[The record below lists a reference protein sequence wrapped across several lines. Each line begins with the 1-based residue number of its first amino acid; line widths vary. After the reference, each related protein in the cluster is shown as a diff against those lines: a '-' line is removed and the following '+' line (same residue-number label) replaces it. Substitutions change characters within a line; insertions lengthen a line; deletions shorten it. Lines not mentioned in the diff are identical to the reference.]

1 MGCSTDPVTTGRHH
15 RWRIMT
21 VVPVSSE
28 AGTDFDTGAPDVEDS
43 AVVADTRH
51 ARALAALR
59 SAEVRTGVR
68 KQATAA
74 RAIQVVRT
82 ERLHGQ
88 LGEQPREHLPEQP
101 AEPALEPLAE
111 LSVELPAGSPRELS
125 RELPAGSPREVSR
138 KSSRELSREPFRE
151 SPREPSREPRVQVR
165 ALRGG
170 LATGPG
176 TESATRSAPS
186 SGGRVGVPGDDA
198 RILPVHPHLAALL
211 PDGGLR
217 TGTTVV
223 VRGST
228 SLLLTLLAEASRDG
242 AWTVLAGY
250 PAAGMAAAADAGCDL
265 ARTLVVPLP
274 SGSGVDAP
282 AVLAALIDGMDVVV
296 IGPEV
301 TLLDHDRRRLTAR
314 ARERG
319 SVLVAAGPP
328 NDRAGSGAGW
338 PGAHV
343 VLEATAGAWAG
354 IDHGAGWLRRRT
366 LRVRRTGRGSAARP
380 LHLDVEVPVCRAA
393 AGAADLVGGMGLVR
407 GTELVGGAE
416 LAAEQSSVVGE
427 AGTPGGASESRPQLE
442 LVG

>member
-1 MGCSTDPVTTGRHH
+1 
-15 RWRIMT
+15 MT
-21 VVPVSSE
+21 VVTVSLE
-28 AGTDFDTGAPDVEDS
+28 AGTDYDNSADVEDS
-43 AVVADTRH
+43 AVVTDTRH

-82 ERLHGQ
+82 EQPHGRLG
-88 LGEQPREHLPEQP
+88 EHLPEQP
-101 AEPALEPLAE
+101 AEPAFAPLAE
-111 LSVELPAGSPRELS
+111 LSVESPAGSPHELS
-125 RELPAGSPREVSR
+125 RESSHELSRESPPE
-138 KSSRELSREPFRE
+138 SSRELSRE
-151 SPREPSREPRVQVR
+151 SSREPRVQVR

-170 LATGPG
+170 LATVPG
-176 TESATRSAPS
+176 TESATGSAPS
-186 SGGRVGVPGDDA
+186 SGGRVGAGAPGEGA

-328 NDRAGSGAGW
+328 IDGAGSAGVGSAGVGSAGAGW

-393 AGAADLVGGMGLVR
+393 AGAADLVGGMELVR
-407 GTELVGGAE
+407 GTERVGGAE
-416 LAAEQSSVVGE
+416 LAAEQSSMVAK

>member
-1 MGCSTDPVTTGRHH
+1 
-15 RWRIMT
+15 MT

-82 ERLHGQ
+82 E
-88 LGEQPREHLPEQP
+88 QPREHLPEQP
-101 AEPALEPLAE
+101 AEPAFEPLAE
-111 LSVELPAGSPRELS
+111 LSVESPAGSPREL
-125 RELPAGSPREVSR
+125 
-138 KSSRELSREPFRE
+138 
-151 SPREPSREPRVQVR
+151 SREPRVQVR

-170 LATGPG
+170 LATRPG

-186 SGGRVGVPGDDA
+186 SGGLVGAPGEDA

-282 AVLAALIDGMDVVV
+282 PVLAALIDGMDVVV

-328 NDRAGSGAGW
+328 NDGAGRAGLGSAGAGSAGAGW

-393 AGAADLVGGMGLVR
+393 AGAADLVGGVELVR
-407 GTELVGGAE
+407 GTELVGGVE

-427 AGTPGGASESRPQLE
+427 AGTTGGASESRPQLE